1 MENNYQFE
9 LGELLG
15 KIMTLEQLKQRVEAT
30 CNKNG
35 IFPENIIVQD
45 SLLKNELVVDIY
57 FKKSSGMT
65 LLKPNTDLLLE
76 AVDLECR
83 AIKARQSS
91 ATNGIDE

>member
-1 MENNYQFE
+1 M
-9 LGELLG
+9 
-15 KIMTLEQLKQRVEAT
+15 KLEQLKQRIEAT

-35 IFPENIIVQD
+35 IFPTEINLINIINCGLSCIAYTETRRIMVLQP
-45 SLLKNELVVDIY
+45 
-57 FKKSSGMT
+57 T
-65 LLKPNTDLLLE
+65 ADLLLE

>member
-1 MENNYQFE
+1 
-9 LGELLG
+9 
-15 KIMTLEQLKQRVEAT
+15 MTLEQLKERVEAT

-35 IFPENIIVQD
+35 IFPISIYVIVLEDEFIRCRIIT
-45 SLLKNELVVDIY
+45 KEI
-57 FKKSSGMT
+57 SGYIQIT
-65 LLKPNTDLLLE
+65 KPNTDLLLE

>member
-1 MENNYQFE
+1 
-9 LGELLG
+9 
-15 KIMTLEQLKQRVEAT
+15 MTLEQLKQRIEAT

-35 IFPENIIVQD
+35 IFPTQLSVLNLIDQVSCRFEVDRDSVRIDMPNVQ
-45 SLLKNELVVDIY
+45 L
-57 FKKSSGMT
+57 T
-65 LLKPNTDLLLE
+65 LE

>member
-1 MENNYQFE
+1 
-9 LGELLG
+9 
-15 KIMTLEQLKQRVEAT
+15 MTLEQLKERIEAT

-35 IFPENIIVQD
+35 IFLDEINIRNYGNEIIVYFAY
-45 SLLKNELVVDIY
+45 NEWGGD
-57 FKKSSGMT
+57 FQQSM
-65 LLKPNTDLLLE
+65 PNTDLLLE

>member
-1 MENNYQFE
+1 
-9 LGELLG
+9 
-15 KIMTLEQLKQRVEAT
+15 MTLEQLKERVKAT

-35 IFPENIIVQD
+35 IFPKKIILFIENN
-45 SLLKNELVVDIY
+45 LLNCMFFLTSHKDYVYVNQ
-57 FKKSSGMT
+57 
-65 LLKPNTDLLLE
+65 PNTDLLLE

>member
-1 MENNYQFE
+1 
-9 LGELLG
+9 
-15 KIMTLEQLKQRVEAT
+15 MTLEQLKQRIEAT

-35 IFPENIIVQD
+35 IFPI
-45 SLLKNELVVDIY
+45 SLLVKVCVDNNISCLMNIEPY
-57 FKKSSGMT
+57 TCLIQT
-65 LLKPNTDLLLE
+65 LQPTADLLLE

>member
-1 MENNYQFE
+1 
-9 LGELLG
+9 
-15 KIMTLEQLKQRVEAT
+15 MTLEQLKERIEAT

-35 IFPENIIVQD
+35 IFLNKLEVENFG
-45 SLLKNELVVDIY
+45 LELKVY
-57 FKKSSGMT
+57 FACNDWSNDFEHSM
-65 LLKPNTDLLLE
+65 PSCDLLIE